1 MFRTTVR
8 RKESTMLVLLT
19 LAGLFAGWRVGR
31 NALEALQRLP
41 RSNDD
46 LVFF

>member
-1 MFRTTVR
+1 M
-8 RKESTMLVLLT
+8 LT
-19 LAGLFAGWRVGR
+19 LLSLAALAGGWRVAR
-31 NALEALQRLP
+31 AALEALRRLP

>member
-1 MFRTTVR
+1 
-8 RKESTMLVLLT
+8 MLILLSLAVLW
-19 LAGLFAGWRVGR
+19 AGWRAARGAR
-31 NALEALQRLP
+31 ASLRALP

>member
-1 MFRTTVR
+1 MT
-8 RKESTMLVLLT
+8 SLLIL
-19 LAGLFAGWRVGR
+19 LAAWGGWRAVR
-31 NALEALQRLP
+31 AALRTLSALP

>member
-1 MFRTTVR
+1 
-8 RKESTMLVLLT
+8 MLVLLS
-19 LAGLFAGWRVGR
+19 LAALLGGWRLADAVLDTLR
-31 NALEALQRLP
+31 RLP

>member
-1 MFRTTVR
+1 
-8 RKESTMLVLLT
+8 MLSLLVFLAVLGGWSAAR
-19 LAGLFAGWRVGR
+19 AGLH
-31 NALEALQRLP
+31 ALRALP

>member
-1 MFRTTVR
+1 
-8 RKESTMLVLLT
+8 MLIVLT
-19 LAGLFAGWRVGR
+19 LAAGYGAWRIAAAAVQAVR
-31 NALEALQRLP
+31 RLP